1 MKKTG
6 VITINGDEIPTLL
19 AVTQAEQE
27 KGLMHQK
34 FPPPVMSFI
43 YEYPK
48 INKFWMKNTPS
59 PLDIVFCLNNKI
71 INICK
76 GKPFSTELIGDDNFS
91 DLIIEFPYGTCE
103 SKKIKLGDS
112 VNLKFDGD
120 NDLKDSYAIFIKI

>member
-1 MKKTG
+1 MKNTG
-6 VITINGDEIPTLL
+6 VISINGDEIPTLL

-48 INKFWMKNTPS
+48 INKFWMKNTPCA
-59 PLDIVFCLNNKI
+59 LDIVFCLNNKI

-76 GKPFSTELIGDDNFS
+76 GEPLSTELVGEDNFS
-91 DLIIEFPYGTCE
+91 DLIIELPYGTCE
-103 SKKIKLGDS
+103 SKKIKLGDL
-112 VNLKFDGD
+112 VKLNINGN
-120 NDLKDSYAIFIKI
+120 NDLKDNYSIFLKI